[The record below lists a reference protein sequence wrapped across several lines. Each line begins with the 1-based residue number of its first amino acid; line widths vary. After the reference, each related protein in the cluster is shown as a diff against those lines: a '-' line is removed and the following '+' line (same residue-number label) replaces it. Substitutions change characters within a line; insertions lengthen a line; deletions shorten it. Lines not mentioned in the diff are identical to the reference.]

1 MENFK
6 VINDIKTYVEGLIRD
21 GIVPFSAIKNGYIT
35 AEDVEPGYELTT
47 YTEGE
52 GGFVETV
59 AVAKIDQ
66 VIVTKA
72 DENANPIRYKNGH
85 INQWLMSKNTLES
98 KYDNIQGNLYA
109 PKAIKQTFIKISEAI
124 SFKAPWGKEEKIN
137 INGYLNITDINEIYG
152 IQEMDF
158 LDTYGVL

>member
-72 DENANPIRYKNGH
+72 DENANPIRYKN
-85 INQWLMSKNTLES
+85 
-98 KYDNIQGNLYA
+98 
-109 PKAIKQTFIKISEAI
+109 
-124 SFKAPWGKEEKIN
+124 
-137 INGYLNITDINEIYG
+137 
-152 IQEMDF
+152 
-158 LDTYGVL
+158 